1 MRANVCGLRETNFS
15 KVSRKARDA
24 VRVLGTFI
32 PMTTPT
38 DTPMKSCH
46 PTFHRLATLG
56 RRKDLVNT
64 HSYPD
69 FAELFPVRTPVES
82 DEAYTW
88 VDFEPGEKIPINFL
102 TPRFAHALFQGI
114 LGSYV
119 QLSDELCELSGGEEC
134 GYSFLDGYLP
144 PGLYESLSASRCDG
158 YFCDLI
164 DGLLDRADYLLRS
177 LMNGVFPVPI
187 CTADE
192 WLLHVSTWW
201 IAADE
206 AFFEDPSHNSLPSHK
221 GDELNLMSGLLLEDE
236 DLLMLWDPRFAG
248 ITSTV
253 RSENEFGAPIYDFA
267 EAIDPDGRLRLGPLH
282 PDGWF
287 LPFRD

>member
-1 MRANVCGLRETNFS
+1 
-15 KVSRKARDA
+15 
-24 VRVLGTFI
+24 
-32 PMTTPT
+32 
-38 DTPMKSCH
+38 
-46 PTFHRLATLG
+46 
-56 RRKDLVNT
+56 
-64 HSYPD
+64 
-69 FAELFPVRTPVES
+69 
-82 DEAYTW
+82 
-88 VDFEPGEKIPINFL
+88 
-102 TPRFAHALFQGI
+102 
-114 LGSYV
+114 
-119 QLSDELCELSGGEEC
+119 
-134 GYSFLDGYLP
+134 
-144 PGLYESLSASRCDG
+144 
-158 YFCDLI
+158 
-164 DGLLDRADYLLRS
+164 
-177 LMNGVFPVPI
+177 MNGVVPVPI